1 MSTVV
6 PVLITY
12 THEVAEGLVEEE
24 TVLCWAVRNQPD
36 SYGLKGVMPGDKGSR
51 LKNVIARVP

>member
-1 MSTVV
+1 MSAVV

-12 THEVAEGLVEEE
+12 THEVAEGPVEEE

-36 SYGLKGVMPGDKGSR
+36 SYGLKGVMPGDKGS
-51 LKNVIARVP
+51 